1 MSTILHTIMKDST
14 LTPFY
19 LSLLEFLLL
28 AKQHLITIGLRYDL
42 TSTQVVTL
50 MLIDADNP
58 RPMKDLGKLF
68 HCDASNVTGIVD
80 GLESRQL
87 VSRRSDPEDRRI
99 KTICLEQAGI
109 QLQQRIAEQLGMH
122 GFPLESLT
130 PAEKRQ
136 LLRIMEKLTTAS
148 TFVPDIGVCAKNS
161 PAV

>member
-1 MSTILHTIMKDST
+1 MTDST

-28 AKQHLITIGLRYDL
+28 AKQHLVAIGASYDL

-87 VSRRSDPEDRRI
+87 VSRRNDPEDRRI
-99 KTICLEQAGI
+99 KTIYLEPAGI
-109 QLQQRIAEQLGMH
+109 HLQQRIAEQLGMH

-130 PAEKRQ
+130 PTEKIQ
-136 LLRIMEKLTTAS
+136 LLHIMEKLTRGS
-148 TFVPDIGVCAKNS
+148 TFAPENGVCI
-161 PAV
+161 

>member
-1 MSTILHTIMKDST
+1 MKDTT

-28 AKQHLITIGLRYDL
+28 AKQHLIAIGATYDL

-87 VSRRSDPEDRRI
+87 VSRRSDPDDRRI
-99 KTICLEQAGI
+99 KTICLEPAGI
-109 QLQQRIAEQLGMH
+109 RLQRHIAEQLGMH
-122 GFPLESLT
+122 GFPIESLT
-130 PAEKRQ
+130 PIEKKQ
-136 LLRIMEKLTTAS
+136 LLHIMEKLTSGSSFAPNT
-148 TFVPDIGVCAKNS
+148 GVCTQNS
-161 PAV
+161 PVL

>member
-1 MSTILHTIMKDST
+1 MKDST

-28 AKQHLITIGLRYDL
+28 AKQHLIAIGAKYDL

-58 RPMKDLGKLF
+58 RPMKDLGRLF

-99 KTICLEQAGI
+99 KTICLEQGGI

-122 GFPLESLT
+122 GFPLESLS
-130 PAEKRQ
+130 PAEKKQ
-136 LLRIMEKLTTAS
+136 LLHIMEKLTSGS
-148 TFVPDIGVCAKNS
+148 TFAPDTGVCAQNS
-161 PAV
+161 PAL

>member
-1 MSTILHTIMKDST
+1 MKDST

-19 LSLLEFLLL
+19 LLLLEFLLL
-28 AKQHLITIGLRYDL
+28 AKQHLVAIGASYDL

-80 GLESRQL
+80 GLENRQL

-99 KTICLEQAGI
+99 KTICLEQAGV

-130 PAEKRQ
+130 SAEKKQ
-136 LLRIMEKLTTAS
+136 LLHIMEKLTSGS
-148 TFVPDIGVCAKNS
+148 TFASDIGICTQNGLTL
-161 PAV
+161 